1 MTFMLRSA
9 VLAPLLLAQ
18 GRWARSRVPVLPE
31 APGERQG
38 EAGSGELIRLLIVGD
53 SAAAGVGASHQDE
66 ALLGQTVSRLAP
78 HFRIAWNLQARSG
91 ATTKDTLDRLDALE
105 PGEYD
110 VAVTSLGVNDAISM
124 SSRRGWR
131 RRQARLRRILRENF
145 GVRILIVSGLPPMHE
160 FPALPQPLR
169 WHLGSRAT
177 EFDGDLRAD
186 VAADGRAHFIDLRFE
201 ADISLAASDGFH
213 PGPGVYSL
221 WADRVAAIVL
231 DSVAH
236 RPQRLREALVTVR
249 P

>member
-1 MTFMLRSA
+1 MTFVIRSVA
-9 VLAPLLLAQ
+9 LAPLLLAQ
-18 GRWARSRVPVLPE
+18 GRWVRSRVPILPE
-31 APGERQG
+31 PPGDRHG

-66 ALLGQTVSRLAP
+66 ALLGQTVSRLVP
-78 HFRIAWNLQARSG
+78 PLRVAWNLQARSG

-105 PGEYD
+105 PGEYH
-110 VAVTSLGVNDAISM
+110 VAVTSLGVNDVISM
-124 SSRRGWR
+124 TSRRDWR
-131 RRQARLRRILRENF
+131 RQQARLRRILREKF
-145 GVRILIVSGLPPMHE
+145 RVGTLIVSGLPPMHE

-177 EFDGDLRAD
+177 EFDNDLRAD
-186 VAADGRAHFIDLRFE
+186 IAADGRAEFIDLRFE

-231 DSVAH
+231 DSIAH
-236 RPQRLREALVTVR
+236 RP
-249 P
+249 